1 MQISLCGSAISCPCR
16 VVATLAASW
25 WMPADTLGGSH
36 LAVQHPDSWSTV
48 PSAVVSGV
56 LVALILAGARL
67 AWHRTRVP
75 SGLSRRVRRRNYLG
89 AVRAESRRPEVRRLD
104 VFAPHLL
111 PARGNEIIAGIQSG
125 WEQINDRER
134 VRVLTLDLE
143 ECLQAGA
150 ELLDRGIE
158 VKVLPNARH
167 LGCDGLTFH
176 LFETS
181 APDEAIAI
189 VNHHHG
195 NADRPVRFKGV
206 APTEVFRG
214 RFREEWDRA
223 RPLEAVV
230 AERILPRSAGG
241 QGWKSV
247 LCSIE
252 QAEATG
258 LHLGAHSSDQIL
270 PHLAFRDSCAAVFI
284 VGLPGSGK
292 SYIRHRLASQLD
304 AMRIEYGSLSDY
316 PHAYLDLLRTVLK
329 LNPANGNGFRAYE
342 GGAFVV
348 QTEKPLIP
356 ALQAL
361 HGEVRDTSQARE
373 VTLIEFARA
382 DLAAALQVFDDI
394 RSRSRI
400 IYVSAPAGVR
410 QARLADRSVPP
421 DLSVDGQTITLSL
434 SDNHLL
440 PTSVER
446 TLYAADDVDRI
457 KASAHWRDRIF
468 EIDNEFDGSTHV
480 DAKIAEFIELVISPY
495 RIGSVNA
502 PRTGKPVSANA

>member
-1 MQISLCGSAISCPCR
+1 MPGPSIWRSRG
-16 VVATLAASW
+16 VVGALAAPW
-25 WMPADTLGGSH
+25 HMPDVLGSMR
-36 LAVQHPDSWSTV
+36 LATQHAELWSTV

-56 LVALILAGARL
+56 LVAVILAAARL
-67 AWHRTRVP
+67 AWHRNRVP
-75 SGLSRRVRRRNYLG
+75 SVLSRRVRRRSYLG

-104 VFAPHLL
+104 VYAPHLL
-111 PARGNEIIAGIQSG
+111 PAKDNEVIAGIQYG
-125 WEQINDRER
+125 WEQINGRER

-150 ELLDRGIE
+150 ELLEGGIE
-158 VKVLPNARH
+158 VRVLPNARD

-181 APDEAIAI
+181 LPEEAIAI

-195 NADRPVRFKGV
+195 NVDRPVRFKGI

-214 RFREEWDRA
+214 RFRTEWDKA
-223 RPLEAVV
+223 RPLETVI
-230 AERILPRSAGG
+230 AERIRPRSASC
-241 QGWKSV
+241 QGKKSV

-258 LHLGAHSSDQIL
+258 LHLGVLSNEQIL

-292 SYIRHRLASQLD
+292 SYIRHRLAQQLGT
-304 AMRIEYGSLSDY
+304 MRVECGSLSDY
-316 PHAYLDLLRTVLK
+316 PYAYLDLLRTVLK
-329 LNPANGNGFRAYE
+329 LTPPSGNGFRAYE
-342 GGAFVV
+342 GGAFAV
-348 QTEKPLIP
+348 QAEKSLIP

-361 HGEVRDTSQARE
+361 HGEVRDTLQARE
-373 VTLIEFARA
+373 VTLVEFARA

-400 IYVSAPAGVR
+400 IYVSAPASLR
-410 QARLADRSVPP
+410 QARLADRAVPP
-421 DLSVDGQTITLSL
+421 DVRVDGETITLSL

-440 PTSVER
+440 PTGVEQ
-446 TLYAADDVDRI
+446 TLYAADDLDRI

-468 EIDNEFDGSTHV
+468 EIDNEFTGSTHV
-480 DAKIAEFIELVISPY
+480 DTKIGEFIELVISPY
-495 RIGSVNA
+495 RVSGDDA
-502 PRTGKPVSANA
+502 RGHGKPVSANA

>member
-1 MQISLCGSAISCPCR
+1 VLQISMAGPAIWRPHS
-16 VVATLAASW
+16 VVAALDSRWHVLGNIRLPTQH
-25 WMPADTLGGSH
+25 GGS
-36 LAVQHPDSWSTV
+36 WSAV

-56 LVALILAGARL
+56 LVAVILAAARL
-67 AWHRTRVP
+67 AWHRTQVP
-75 SGLSRRVRRRNYLG
+75 SVLSRRVRRRSYLG

-111 PARGNEIIAGIQSG
+111 PAKDNEVIAGIQYG
-125 WEQINDRER
+125 WEQINGRER

-143 ECLQAGA
+143 DCLQAGA

-158 VKVLPNARH
+158 VRVLPNARD

-181 APDEAIAI
+181 LPEEAIAI
-189 VNHHHG
+189 VNHHQG
-195 NADRPVRFKGV
+195 NVDRPVRFKGV
-206 APTEVFRG
+206 TPTEVFRG
-214 RFREEWDRA
+214 RFRAEWDKA
-223 RPLEAVV
+223 RPLETVI
-230 AERILPRSAGG
+230 AERIRPRSASC
-241 QGWKSV
+241 QGRKQV

-258 LHLGAHSSDQIL
+258 LHLGAHTSEHIL

-292 SYIRHRLASQLD
+292 SYIRHRLAQQL
-304 AMRIEYGSLSDY
+304 ASIRIEYGSLSDY
-316 PHAYLDLLRTVLK
+316 PYAYLDLLRTVLK
-329 LNPANGNGFRAYE
+329 LSPPRGNGFRAYE
-342 GGAFVV
+342 GGAFAV
-348 QTEKPLIP
+348 QAEKALIP

-361 HGEVRDTSQARE
+361 HGEARDSSQARE

-400 IYVSAPAGVR
+400 IYVSAPAGLR
-410 QARLADRSVPP
+410 QARLADRAVPP
-421 DLSVDGQTITLSL
+421 DVRVDGQTITLSL

-440 PTSVER
+440 PTGVEQ
-446 TLYAADDVDRI
+446 TLYASDDLDRI
-457 KASAHWRDRIF
+457 KTSAHWRDRIF
-468 EIDNEFDGSTHV
+468 EIENEFNGSAHV
-480 DAKIAEFIELVISPY
+480 DTKIREFIELVISPY
-495 RIGSVNA
+495 RVGDGGV
-502 PRTGKPVSANA
+502 RGHGKPASAN

>member
-1 MQISLCGSAISCPCR
+1 MLQISICGPVISGPCS
-16 VVATLAASW
+16 VVAALAAPW
-25 WMPADTLGGSH
+25 HTPTDVLGSIR
-36 LAVQHPDSWSTV
+36 LATQHPESWSTV
-48 PSAVVSGV
+48 PGAVLSGV
-56 LVALILAGARL
+56 LVAVILAGARL

-75 SGLSRRVRRRNYLG
+75 SVLSRRVRRRSYLG

-111 PARGNEIIAGIQSG
+111 PARDNEVIAGIQSG
-125 WEQINDRER
+125 WEQINGRER

-150 ELLDRGIE
+150 ELLDRNIE
-158 VKVLPNARH
+158 VRVLPNARD

-181 APDEAIAI
+181 LPDEAIAI
-189 VNHHHG
+189 VNHHQG
-195 NADRPVRFKGV
+195 NVDRPVQFKGV
-206 APTEVFRG
+206 APTEVLRG
-214 RFREEWDRA
+214 RFRTEWDKA
-223 RPLEAVV
+223 RPLEAVI
-230 AERILPRSAGG
+230 AERIRPRSASC
-241 QGWKSV
+241 QGRKSV
-247 LCSIE
+247 LYSIE

-258 LHLGAHSSDQIL
+258 LHLGAHSSEQIM

-292 SYIRHRLASQLD
+292 SYIRHRLAQQLD
-304 AMRIEYGSLSDY
+304 SMRIEYGSLSDY
-316 PHAYLDLLRTVLK
+316 PYAYLDLLRTVLK
-329 LNPANGNGFRAYE
+329 LNPASGNGFRAYE
-342 GGAFVV
+342 GGAFSV
-348 QTEKPLIP
+348 QAEKSLIP

-373 VTLIEFARA
+373 VTLVEFARA

-400 IYVSAPAGVR
+400 IYVSAPASVR
-410 QARLADRSVPP
+410 QARLADRAVPP
-421 DLSVDGQTITLSL
+421 DVCVDGQTITLSL

-446 TLYAADDVDRI
+446 TLYAADGLDRI

-480 DAKIAEFIELVISPY
+480 DDKIGEFIELVISPY
-495 RIGSVNA
+495 
-502 PRTGKPVSANA
+502 